1 MATIVGIPA
10 PTDSYDHEN
19 CNKSNLTSIRSL
31 IAAFDASMDSLHDSI
46 NSQISKLD
54 DISRRAKHCEQDW
67 NTMKDDSNTC
77 TSTHANDSTSNSD
90 GDKIQNDDDS
100 GLESIL
106 IMNVPSAYEDVIQET
121 QNIATYGHSIESA
134 LTKAREE
141 ANSAIRSILREEAMT
156 FETTAK
162 PSDAWLDRG
171 SGFDQKNACQAAL
184 RMHSVPSLMLSAHN
198 SIQMA
203 SHSGERGKNIDG
215 THTVIREEVEYYK
228 EGIMHLREINQSQT
242 QIQNAPTPDDD
253 MSLANQ
259 SYMSEQT
266 GRGTLYTNYSE
277 GTASHRRRQR
287 KIAASMRRKKSSG
300 MMAGHMDGGDGRGSG
315 NGALQRNGNGGGMH
329 MHGRSASSSRQH
341 LMSGSLPYVCEMI
354 HDTHQLGSIR
364 GSHVFP
370 QVENVCD
377 LFIHGTD
384 EMAYSVGQVSRGED
398 TSSAQGDGEN
408 RARAS
413 RRKKS
418 HGDVARMSRK
428 SSSELFQLAEDE
440 PLSIE

>member
-1 MATIVGIPA
+1 
-10 PTDSYDHEN
+10 
-19 CNKSNLTSIRSL
+19 
-31 IAAFDASMDSLHDSI
+31 
-46 NSQISKLD
+46 
-54 DISRRAKHCEQDW
+54 
-67 NTMKDDSNTC
+67 
-77 TSTHANDSTSNSD
+77 
-90 GDKIQNDDDS
+90 
-100 GLESIL
+100 
-106 IMNVPSAYEDVIQET
+106 
-121 QNIATYGHSIESA
+121 
-134 LTKAREE
+134 
-141 ANSAIRSILREEAMT
+141 
-156 FETTAK
+156 
-162 PSDAWLDRG
+162 
-171 SGFDQKNACQAAL
+171 
-184 RMHSVPSLMLSAHN
+184 
-198 SIQMA
+198 
-203 SHSGERGKNIDG
+203 
-215 THTVIREEVEYYK
+215 
-228 EGIMHLREINQSQT
+228 
-242 QIQNAPTPDDD
+242 
-253 MSLANQ
+253 
-259 SYMSEQT
+259 
-266 GRGTLYTNYSE
+266 
-277 GTASHRRRQR
+277 
-287 KIAASMRRKKSSG
+287 MRRKKSSG